1 MFDQSY
7 GLRFDIYERIHLN
20 EDVVGIEE
28 LEEIELLPHIQ
39 VISQDEQASLRGH
52 LLLTGLYR
60 GEGEEEGTQRLEHL
74 IPVEITVPLNRVT
87 SLDDIAVE
95 IENFDVDLLSKRSL
109 NITGVLSLRGIEIQS
124 AESPAWKAD
133 EFTVVHAP
141 DEDIPEEAA
150 IFAEERE
157 EEPPAFEEE
166 PVQREFTPQDDPAP
180 VWTAPTPSFAPP
192 QSQIQA
198 EQPEQVQIE
207 AAEAG
212 DSEEAREAA
221 AWEAAWQAAA
231 LPPSEPDE
239 AAAPEA
245 SESYETAP
253 STAWE
258 SAREPERE
266 AAAPPPQ
273 VAGLSALH
281 TDKEP
286 ADRTAEPQYPNKWH
300 FEHEEESELLHPET
314 TAIQADEEPE
324 EDIYLNAAS
333 KDPFSEPSFPF
344 GAFQDKVQQE
354 EPPED
359 REMRIALGSK
369 KEPESGEKEAIG
381 FSSILSSSRSIKELE
396 YQQAQEEQQ
405 AADAIA
411 SAAASEA
418 EDIKWKNLFLGSISE
433 QTPFRKVRL
442 CIVQREETL
451 ETIADRY
458 QLTPRELVLYNRL
471 ADQTVQEGQVLYIP

>member
-20 EDVVGIEE
+20 EDVAGIEE

-39 VISQDEQASLRGH
+39 VISQDEQANLRGH

-60 GEGEEEGTQRLEHL
+60 GEGEEEGAQRLEHF

-109 NITGVLSLRGIEIQS
+109 NITGVLSLRGIETQS
-124 AESPAWKAD
+124 ESSAWKAD

-141 DEDIPEEAA
+141 DEDIQEDAS
-150 IFAEERE
+150 IFAQERE
-157 EEPPAFEEE
+157 EELASA
-166 PVQREFTPQDDPAP
+166 PVQRDFTPQDEPAP
-180 VWTAPTPSFAPP
+180 AQSFTQPPP
-192 QSQIQA
+192 QIQE
-198 EQPEQVQIE
+198 EQPEPAQVLSE
-207 AAEAG
+207 AAEER
-212 DSEEAREAA
+212 DTEEAQEAA
-221 AWEAAWQAAA
+221 AWEAVWQASA
-231 LPPSEPDE
+231 LRPSAPDEEAEPVASEPL
-239 AAAPEA
+239 
-245 SESYETAP
+245 ETASP

-258 SAREPERE
+258 FTREPEQE
-266 AAAPPPQ
+266 ASAPPPQ
-273 VAGLSALH
+273 VAGVSALH

-286 ADRTAEPQYPNKWH
+286 SDRTAEPQYPNKWH
-300 FEHEEESELLHPET
+300 FEHEEESELLNPET
-314 TAIQADEEPE
+314 TAVQADEETE
-324 EDIYLNAAS
+324 EDIYLNAAG
-333 KDPFSEPSFPF
+333 KDPFSEPAFPF
-344 GAFQDKVQQE
+344 GAFQDKAQQE

-369 KEPESGEKEAIG
+369 KEPDTGEKEAIG

-405 AADAIA
+405 AAEA
-411 SAAASEA
+411 SAGANASEA
-418 EDIKWKNLFLGSISE
+418 EDVKWKNLFLGSISE

-471 ADQTVQEGQVLYIP
+471 ADQTVQEGQILYIP

>member
-20 EDVVGIEE
+20 EDVAGIEE

-52 LLLTGLYR
+52 LLLSGLYR
-60 GEGEEEGTQRLEHL
+60 SEGEEEGTQRLEHF

-109 NITGVLSLRGIEIQS
+109 NITGVLSLRGIETQA

-141 DEDIPEEAA
+141 DEDLPEEAA
-150 IFAEERE
+150 IFAQERE
-157 EEPPAFEEE
+157 EEPASAE
-166 PVQREFTPQDDPAP
+166 PEQREFTPPDDPAP
-180 VWTAPTPSFAPP
+180 VWTAPAPSFTPP

-198 EQPEQVQIE
+198 EQLEQVPIE
-207 AAEAG
+207 AAEAS
-212 DSEEAREAA
+212 DSDEAREAA

-231 LPPSEPDE
+231 VPPSEPEE
-239 AAAPEA
+239 AAVPQA
-245 SESYETAP
+245 SDSRETAP

-281 TDKEP
+281 TDKESSE
-286 ADRTAEPQYPNKWH
+286 RTAEPQYPNKWH
-300 FEHEEESELLHPET
+300 FEHEEESELLHPEA
-314 TAIQADEEPE
+314 TAVQADEEQE
-324 EDIYLNAAS
+324 EDIYLNAAG
-333 KDPFSEPSFPF
+333 KDPFSEPTFPF

-411 SAAASEA
+411 SAGAAEA
-418 EDIKWKNLFLGSISE
+418 DDIKWKNLFLGSISE

-471 ADQTVQEGQVLYIP
+471 ADQTVQEGQILYIP